1 MTESPDTR
9 RTLLL
14 RVRDE
19 MNSSRNRYF
28 AKWFGG
34 LLLVLVAFGF
44 LAAPPLLKSVLNKQL
59 GDVLQREVVLQDVK
73 INPLALSATLGGF
86 SVKADDGK
94 EVAGFDE
101 LYVNLSAASLFKL
114 AVVVDEIRLQGLR
127 IAVTRLDDGRYDI
140 SDLLDEWM
148 KPKDEPA
155 SGTPRFSLNNIQL
168 IDGQIVFDDRPRGK
182 VHTISD
188 IQLGLPFV
196 SSLPYQAEVLV
207 QPMIAANINGS
218 PFKLSGRT
226 TPFAEAHESLLDL
239 ALDDLDLAGLQPY
252 LPDTLPLRID
262 SAKLDSQLKVVF
274 KEVSEG
280 TYSLLVLGGAQL
292 SDLQLAERT
301 GQPLLAWKTL
311 AIDVEQA
318 DLLNRN
324 IAIRRIALDGMD
336 MNLAVNAQGELNLVK
351 LAEQMQAGGKPAKL
365 VRQAGTTGTKPDV
378 QAAEVPA
385 QPLTWSLGEFVLN
398 NGLVHWRD
406 ESNRQPVIGQVQQLH
421 ARVGKLDSRLVDPVE
436 IAEAGWQLDLG
447 ERLRL
452 EKTTLKGMRVDLP
465 AHRVDIAELVNTGTR
480 AALLRNTDGIIE
492 WVASPVL
499 KTVKE
504 VDQGVK
510 DTRPWL
516 GQVEKL
522 LVEDMALRF
531 EDRSVQPV
539 AIQEISG
546 LAVQAEKIGNVPK
559 QKAAL
564 QIKALLNQKGNLEMA
579 GAIQLLPFDLA
590 LKVDTRG
597 IPLTSLQGYANQF
610 LNVELQRGLFS
621 NQGEASLRL
630 DQGKLKVAYQGSA
643 TLGEL
648 RAVDRENKTDFLKWK
663 SLHFAGIDFR
673 LDPLA
678 IDIREIALSDF
689 FSRLILDANGQLNVA
704 NIVRKPASVP
714 PPEAEKA
721 DKVVSTATA
730 GTAVQ
735 LSATSAPPSAPA
747 SASAPI
753 RIGKVTLNNG
763 TVNFSDYFVKPNY
776 TVNVGKLGG
785 SITGLSSVEGTLA
798 DMELRGSYGSSA
810 PVQITAK
817 LNPLAAKSYLDLKA
831 EVKGV
836 DLTDFSPYS
845 GKYAGYVI
853 DKGKLSLNLAYKLEN
868 RQLSADNQ
876 LFIDQLTF
884 GAKVDSPDA
893 TQLPVNLA
901 IALLRNNRGEIDLSL
916 PISGSLDDPQFSV
929 GGLVIKVI
937 VNLFVK
943 AVSSPFALL
952 GSMFGGGEEL
962 SHVAFAPGRATL
974 DEAGVK
980 KLESLSKALSERAA
994 LKLEIAGLVDP
1005 AVDREG
1011 LKQVA
1016 IERAMQREKFADLQ
1030 KNGSAVESPETVKI
1044 PAAEYKTYLT
1054 RAYQAAKF
1062 PKPRNVVGLQKALPV
1077 EEMEKLLLANLPASD
1092 DDLRGLARQRAE
1104 LVQLWLIEQGK
1115 LAPERIFLVQSKADK
1130 DALLAGGR
1138 VNFSLR

>member
-34 LLLVLVAFGF
+34 LLLVIVAFGF

-59 GDVLQREVVLQDVK
+59 SGVLQREVVLQDVK

-86 SVKADDGK
+86 SVKAGDGK

-114 AVVVDEIRLQGLR
+114 AAVVDEIRLQGLR

-168 IDGQIVFDDRPRGK
+168 IDGQIIFDDRPRGK

-218 PFKLSGRT
+218 PFKLSGQT
-226 TPFAEAHESLLDL
+226 TPFAEAHASQLDL

-252 LPDTLPLRID
+252 LPDTLPLRIN

-292 SDLQLAERT
+292 SDLRLAERA

-336 MNLAVNAQGELNLVK
+336 LNLAVNAQGELNLVK
-351 LAEQMQAGGKPAKL
+351 LAEQVQAGGQQEKPAQRGKKDEKNE
-365 VRQAGTTGTKPDV
+365 GKP
-378 QAAEVPA
+378 AEVPSP
-385 QPLTWSLGEFVLN
+385 PLTWSLGEFVLSD
-398 NGLVHWRD
+398 GLVHWRD
-406 ESNRQPVIGQVQQLH
+406 ESNRQPVIGQVLQLQ
-421 ARVGKLDSRLVDPVE
+421 ARVGKLDSRLVDPIE
-436 IAEAGWQLDLG
+436 LSEASWQLDLG

-452 EKTTLKGMRVDLP
+452 EKTSLKGVRVDLP

-480 AALLRNTDGIIE
+480 AALLRNTEGIIE

-510 DTRPWL
+510 DSRPWL

-522 LVEDMALRF
+522 VVEDMAVRF
-531 EDRSVQPV
+531 EDRSVLPV

-564 QIKALLNQKGNLEMA
+564 QIKALVNQKGNLEMV
-579 GAIQLLPFDLA
+579 GAIQLLPFDVA

-597 IPLTSLQGYANQF
+597 IPLNSLQGYANQF

-621 NQGEASLRL
+621 NQGEATLSL
-630 DQGKLKVAYQGSA
+630 DQGKLKVAYKGSA

-678 IDIREIALSDF
+678 VDIREIALSDF

-704 NIVRKPASVP
+704 SIVRKPASAAP
-714 PPEAEKA
+714 LEPGSRPEIAGQIA
-721 DKVVSTATA
+721 STAIS
-730 GTAVQ
+730 G
-735 LSATSAPPSAPA
+735 APA
-747 SASAPI
+747 PVAAPTAI
-753 RIGKVTLNNG
+753 HIGTVTLNNG

-776 TVNVGKLGG
+776 SVNVGKLGG
-785 SITGLSSVEGTLA
+785 RVSGLSSVEGTQA
-798 DMELRGSYGSSA
+798 DMELRGSYGNSA

-831 EVKGV
+831 EVKGI
-836 DLTDFSPYS
+836 DLTEFSPYS

-853 DKGKLSLNLAYKLEN
+853 DKGKLSLNLAYKLDN
-868 RQLSADNQ
+868 RQLTADNQ

-884 GAKVDSPDA
+884 GSKVDSPDA

-901 IALLRNNRGEIDLSL
+901 IALLRNNRGEIDLNL

-929 GGLVIKVI
+929 GGLVVKVI

-962 SHVAFAPGRATL
+962 SHLAFAPGRATL

-980 KLESLSKALSERAA
+980 KLETLTKALSERTA

-1011 LKQVA
+1011 LKRVA

-1030 KNGSAVESPETVKI
+1030 KKGSDVDSPDAVRVS
-1044 PAAEYKTYLT
+1044 AAEYKTYLT
-1054 RAYQAAKF
+1054 RAYKAAKF
-1062 PKPRNVVGLQKALPV
+1062 PKPRNVVGMQKDLPL
-1077 EEMEKLLLANLPASD
+1077 EEMEKLMLANLPASD
-1092 DDLRGLARQRAE
+1092 EDLRGLARQRAE
-1104 LVQLWLIEQGK
+1104 LVQVWLIEQGK
-1115 LAPERIFLVQSKADK
+1115 LAPARIFLVQSKAGTSDQ
-1130 DALLAGGR
+1130 AAALAGGR
-1138 VNFSLR
+1138 VDFSLR